1 MLNIFCKKNRSCGC
15 PEYDADGRLIINM
28 NVKDDTNFLSVYSMT
43 DSPVISSDVAAFI
56 EGATE
61 ASDPNEKITLKIHSK
76 EIDDEEKKI
85 YDKAIRTY
93 YKERAVAVSN
103 ELHRNNVISILLL
116 FLGALV
122 LTGAIILDYTVS
134 SAIWSEII
142 DIIAWVLIWESA
154 DISLFNNSGLR
165 IKKKRFS
172 AFVDMKIEYFDK

>member
-1 MLNIFCKKNRSCGC
+1 MGTWFKRYWS
-15 PEYDADGRLIINM
+15 LIL
-28 NVKDDTNFLSVYSMT
+28 VLV
-43 DSPVISSDVAAFI
+43 
-56 EGATE
+56 
-61 ASDPNEKITLKIHSK
+61 
-76 EIDDEEKKI
+76 
-85 YDKAIRTY
+85 
-93 YKERAVAVSN
+93 
-103 ELHRNNVISILLL
+103 L

-122 LTGAIILDYTVS
+122 LAGAIILDYTVS